1 MGEARRIEPPGPD
14 LVLVL
19 AEAAVELGR
28 IVGVAFPHAEPVQD
42 DGPLGRL
49 DPADLDARDAR
60 RRTRVDVDDEPAV
73 RRRRPRRDARREPA
87 CVAIVLVEEGRGGGD
102 LIGGHPASQP
112 APDEVGRLLD
122 AAAAGVEHL
131 HPARAAER
139 HQVVAQADA
148 LRHGGGAGPDVDE
161 LAEAEQVGE
170 ALADLPHRQG
180 PAGTRLDEVEQRVLV
195 VDGPAVTEQPHLGDG
210 LPRERRGV
218 GGAGGRRGEGQRGPR
233 RAGDEGMIQNAC
245 LTRKS
250 RA

>member
-42 DGPLGRL
+42 DRPPGGL

-60 RRTRVDVDDEPAV
+60 GRARVDVDDEPAV
-73 RRRRPRRDARREPA
+73 RRRRPRPDARREPPR
-87 CVAIVLVEEGRGGGD
+87 VAMVLVEEGRGGVD
-102 LIGGHPASQP
+102 LVGRHPASQP
-112 APDEVGRLLD
+112 APDEGRRLLD
-122 AAAAGVEHL
+122 GAAAGVEHL
-131 HPARAAER
+131 HAARAAER

-148 LRHGGGAGPDVDE
+148 LRDGGGSGPNVDE
-161 LAEAEQVGE
+161 LAQAEQVGE
-170 ALADLPHRQG
+170 ALADLPHRQRL
-180 PAGTRLDEVEQRVLV
+180 AGRRLDEVEQQGL
-195 VDGPAVTEQPHLGDG
+195 VDGPPVTKQPHLHDG
-210 LPRERRGV
+210 LPRERRRV
-218 GGAGGRRGEGQRGPR
+218 GGAGGQRGEGQHGSR
-233 RAGDEGMIQNAC
+233 RAGDEGTIQNAC